1 MRVKDLAPRSVV
13 SIISGDSLTAAAKA
27 LAEEE
32 VGDVLVYGGGG
43 PAGVFSERDLVRAV
57 ADRVDLDETP
67 VDEYMTASV
76 VSIDW
81 ESSINDGVS
90 KMNDFGIRHLIV
102 TREGSVQGMISM
114 RDLVGILGTA
124 WPEL

>member
-13 SIISGDSLTAAAKA
+13 AVVSGDSLTAVAKA
-27 LAEEE
+27 LAEDE

-57 ADRVDLDETP
+57 ADRVDLDETT

-76 VSIDW
+76 VSVDW

-90 KMNDFGIRHLIV
+90 KMNDFGIRHLVV
-102 TREGSVQGMISM
+102 TKEGNVHGMISM
-114 RDLVGILGTA
+114 RDLIGVFGTA
-124 WPEL
+124 SPEL